1 MTTMTPAFRA
11 ALIGQTE
18 KALNA
23 IRRVGDMQGVVCE
36 E

>member
-23 IRRVGDMQGVVCE
+23 IRRVGGHARCRM
-36 E
+36 